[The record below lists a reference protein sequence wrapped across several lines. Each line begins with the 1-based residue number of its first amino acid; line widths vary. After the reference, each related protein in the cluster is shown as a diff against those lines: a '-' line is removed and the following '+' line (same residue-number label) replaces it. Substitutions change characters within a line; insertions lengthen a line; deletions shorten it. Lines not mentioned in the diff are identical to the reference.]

1 MDLNNVLSTSIIF
14 ALVVTVVLA
23 VRSYMSHR
31 LRERRRP
38 REALDSSKENI
49 YFERFVLNRTSGQS
63 GQPL

>member
-14 ALVVTVVLA
+14 ARGVPVVLA
-23 VRSYMSHR
+23 VRSYMSVR